1 MTLATGTPE
10 LDLRKTVLHLYVE
23 QRELTPPV
31 TLDYPTYEAAAAA
44 CGQSRIW
51 GGVHWPVDN
60 ERGLQLGRSVGENAW
75 DRAQQFLLGAASP
88 ATAAMASLH
97 PPFWFHQGGDSSQ
110 GTKFSDRAGLVIDL
124 APGAAGIW
132 RSIVLDPLPVGAYE
146 LKLKAGVTI
155 DAPVHLRVA
164 IEATDTPGAEPLAA
178 SESVVSP
185 TVPNEIVTLPWTS
198 DGVQPFAVSVKAGP
212 NTTSAGVLISA
223 IHIARVWPITPGS
236 PRFVEPSLAGQPEE

>member
-1 MTLATGTPE
+1 MTLVTGTPE
-10 LDLRKTVLHLYVE
+10 LDLRMVVRHLYVE

-31 TLDYPTYEAAAAA
+31 TLHYPTYEAAANA

-75 DRAQQFLLGAASP
+75 DRAQQFLLGTASP
-88 ATAAMASLH
+88 ATAAMASLQ
-97 PPFWFHQGGDSSQ
+97 PPFWFHQDGDSRQ
-110 GTKFSDRAGLVIDL
+110 GTKFSDRAGLAIDL

-132 RSIVLDPLPVGAYE
+132 RSIVLDPVPVGAYE
-146 LKLKAGVTI
+146 LKLKAGVTG
-155 DAPVHLRVA
+155 DSPVRLRVT
-164 IEATDTPGAEPLAA
+164 IEASDTPGAETIAA
-178 SESVVSP
+178 SESVVPP
-185 TVPNEIVTLPWTS
+185 TVLKEIVTLPWTS
-198 DGVQPFAVSVKAGP
+198 DGVRPFAVSVKAGP

-223 IHIARVWPITPGS
+223 INIARVWPITAGS